1 MHVSSR
7 YLSRVAG
14 GALQASQRANRLD
27 VSQSYTLSTCSSSAC
42 SSPAS
47 HLAPTHCLSRA
58 CNHKTHLLSSG
69 AVGGRLVATASRHL
83 STTSCMQQHQIP
95 EHLQYVPDSEDP
107 SFFHMVEYFYHR
119 GWQVVEDKLVE
130 EFKGRIA
137 ADEKRKRVNGYL
149 KIIGPCHSIL
159 EVSFPLR
166 RDNGDYVVINGWR
179 AQHSHH
185 RLPCKGGK
193 LVCLFA

>member
-1 MHVSSR
+1 MNVTKT
-7 YLSRVAG
+7 YLRA
-14 GALQASQRANRLD
+14 AASQLATR
-27 VSQSYTLSTCSSSAC
+27 STCHQQHPTKLNAY
-42 SSPAS
+42 
-47 HLAPTHCLSRA
+47 LAA
-58 CNHKTHLLSSG
+58 
-69 AVGGRLVATASRHL
+69 RHL
-83 STTSCMQQHQIP
+83 STTSHLLQHKIP
-95 EHLQYVPDSEDP
+95 EHLEYVPSSEDP
-107 SFFHMVEYFYHR
+107 SFFHMVEYFYHK

-130 EFKGRIA
+130 EFKGKQT

-166 RDNGDYVVINGWR
+166 RDNGEYVVINGWR

-193 LVCLFA
+193 F